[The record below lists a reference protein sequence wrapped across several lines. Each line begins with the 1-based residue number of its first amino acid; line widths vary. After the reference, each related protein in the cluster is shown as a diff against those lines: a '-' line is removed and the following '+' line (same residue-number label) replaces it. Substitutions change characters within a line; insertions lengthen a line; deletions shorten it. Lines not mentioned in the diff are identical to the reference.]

1 MTQSIPEK
9 GNIILYTTDD
19 GKSKV
24 ALYSIDGRVWLNQN
38 QIADLFATS
47 RPNVTMHISNILQE
61 GELQDFSVCKDFLLT
76 APDGKTYSVQYYAL
90 EMILA
95 VGIQTVKGRH
105 EGARRIGAGTQEPR
119 NVAPLGHI

>member
-1 MTQSIPEK
+1 MTPSIPEK

-61 GELQDFSVCKDFLLT
+61 GELQDF
-76 APDGKTYSVQYYAL
+76 QY
-90 EMILA
+90 
-95 VGIQTVKGRH
+95 V
-105 EGARRIGAGTQEPR
+105 RISY
-119 NVAPLGHI
+119 